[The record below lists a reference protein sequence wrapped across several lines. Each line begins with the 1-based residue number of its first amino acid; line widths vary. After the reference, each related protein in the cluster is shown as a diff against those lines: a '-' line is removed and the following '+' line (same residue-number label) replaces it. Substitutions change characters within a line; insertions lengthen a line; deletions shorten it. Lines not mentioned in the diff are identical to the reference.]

1 MVVHFKADS
10 DGRVS
15 LYSIQTSSRIVCIW
29 VFGSKSACVEMCFER
44 KRSKMET
51 VQIEKKKKYVKEF
64 FLTHLM
70 RLSPVAKCCCFD
82 SLQIAHIRLLA
93 WFREHH
99 SIPFG
104 CCLPCVV

>member
-15 LYSIQTSSRIVCIW
+15 LYSIQTSSRTIVCIW

-51 VQIEKKKKYVKEF
+51 VQIEKKKEVCQRVFPDTPDE
-64 FLTHLM
+64 T
-70 RLSPVAKCCCFD
+70 
-82 SLQIAHIRLLA
+82 
-93 WFREHH
+93 
-99 SIPFG
+99 
-104 CCLPCVV
+104 